1 MWRPRRAVVRGTASA
16 AGFRPNVRLNA
27 YCGRY
32 LCSCIGVGYETVE
45 ENCLEQKL
53 IGAETEIVAV
63 PSPPLSLPSEPA
75 KWFWNLEEAA
85 VKP

>member
-32 LCSCIGVGYETVE
+32 LCSCIDVGYETAVD
-45 ENCLEQKL
+45 NCLEQQFV
-53 IGAETEIVAV
+53 GAEKKTAAV
-63 PSPPLSLPSEPA
+63 PSPPPSLPSEPA
-75 KWFWNLEEAA
+75 EWFWNLEEAA
-85 VKP
+85 AKP

>member
-32 LCSCIGVGYETVE
+32 LCNCTGVGYETVV
-45 ENCLEQKL
+45 ENCLEQKFV
-53 IGAETEIVAV
+53 GAEQRAVAI
-63 PSPPLSLPSEPA
+63 PSPPLSLPSESA
-75 KWFWNLEEAA
+75 KWLWNLEEAA